1 MSDLPTLTLRGQR
14 SDDLEVL
21 YTLLNHAEVMRDSVD
36 LPYAAEDVFRERYG
50 GLAARAHTLIA
61 ESSLPSGRNRFVG
74 AAWIT
79 VMRQRRRHTGD
90 LRVVIHPE
98 YRDTAIESNVV
109 QAALDL
115 AERWI
120 GLERIETR
128 LYTDSDAALALY
140 EAHGFVREATLRHY
154 AFRDGAQ
161 ADAVLMARLHIPDYV
176 ATPQPPPAVSGTRPS
191 SRRGSGLHAP
201 IMIRGIESDDWE
213 DASDIRA
220 GDSVIANT
228 LQIPYVSR
236 DRTRDYL
243 ENLPDDRHMLAA
255 VVDDRVVGMLG
266 LHLNTGRR
274 AHAASLG
281 MQVHADFQG
290 RGVGSALMDAAINL
304 AENWLNISRL
314 ELEVFVDNVA
324 GLALYRK
331 FGFEIEGLMRAYA
344 FRNGHFADT
353 YTMARVRGQRD
364 GLR

>member
-21 YTLLNHAEVMRDSVD
+21 YALLNNTEVIRDSFD
-36 LPYAAEDVFRERYG
+36 LPYAAEDVFRERYS

-74 AAWIT
+74 VAWIT
-79 VMRQRRRHTGD
+79 VLRQRRHHTGD

-98 YRDTAIESNVV
+98 YQGTEMESNVLK
-109 QAALDL
+109 AALDL

-120 GLERIETR
+120 GLERLETR
-128 LYTDSDAALALY
+128 LYADRDAVLALY
-140 EAHGFVREATLRHY
+140 EAHGFAREATLRHY
-154 AFRDGAQ
+154 AFRDDVP
-161 ADAVLMARLHIPDYV
+161 ADVVLMARLHMPDYT
-176 ATPQPPPAVSGTRPS
+176 ATPLPPTSAGSARST
-191 SRRGSGLHAP
+191 SRRAAGSHA
-201 IMIRGIESDDWE
+201 IIAIRGIEADDWE
-213 DASDIRA
+213 DAAEIRD
-220 GDSVIANT
+220 GDNVITNT

-290 RGVGSALMDAAINL
+290 RGVGSALMEAAINL
-304 AENWLNISRL
+304 TENWLNISRL
-314 ELEVFVDNVA
+314 ELEVFVDNLA

-331 FGFEIEGLMRAYA
+331 FGFEIEGLLRAYA
-344 FRNGHFADT
+344 FRAGRFVDT
-353 YTMARVRGQRD
+353 YTMARVRGQRG
-364 GLR
+364 GL